1 MRYYIHKLELDEFG
15 HEHEHVNG
23 RASKTYERAV
33 IRAKKHENAMIYKFP
48 NKPVSL
54 FRHGLLV
61 IGAQ

>member
-1 MRYYIHKLELDEFG
+1 MFYVHKIIEDEFG
-15 HEHEHVNG
+15 NEITRIAG
-23 RASKTYERAV
+23 KPSKTYERAV